1 MAMNKLI
8 KHCTLFS
15 SLWLAFVFFSSFKEI
30 QNSYSLTVNV
40 EKLRNSKGV
49 VQYIIYDSEVNF
61 PDQDLKSFYKKGKAE
76 IVGNRSTFTFKNL
89 PKGEYAVHIL
99 HDENK
104 NGKTDIGFIKPKEGI
119 GFSNYQSIGLN
130 NRPKFEKAKFAVS
143 KNDTV
148 SIKTIYL

>member
-1 MAMNKLI
+1 MTMSKLI
-8 KHCTLFS
+8 KYGTLFS
-15 SLWLAFVFFSSFKEI
+15 SLWLAFVLFSSFKEL

-40 EKLRNSKGV
+40 ENLRNSKGV

-76 IVGNRSTFTFKNL
+76 IVDNRSTFTVKNL
-89 PKGEYAVHIL
+89 PRGEYAVHIL

-119 GFSNYQSIGLN
+119 GFSNYQSITLR
-130 NRPKFEKAKFAVS
+130 NRPNFSKASFELNADK
-143 KNDTV
+143 TV
-148 SIKTIYL
+148 EVKVIYM